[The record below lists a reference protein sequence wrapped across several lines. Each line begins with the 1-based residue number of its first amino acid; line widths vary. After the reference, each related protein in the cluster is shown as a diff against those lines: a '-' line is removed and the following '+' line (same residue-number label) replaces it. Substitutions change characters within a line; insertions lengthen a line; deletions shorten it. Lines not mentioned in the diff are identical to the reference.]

1 MSTAPRARV
10 VRLIEAARR
19 IADPNDAL
27 GRRARELLP
36 KSTGLSPE
44 GVDLALARCLEVDP
58 SDDELDQLCAGV
70 TEAPHAH
77 VLLSSNVFVAAHRA
91 IAIGLAQSARVS
103 VRASRREPELARL
116 LHEGSNGAFR
126 LVDELT
132 PSPGDHVWAY
142 GNDETLAK
150 LRGELPAGVVY
161 HPHGH
166 GFGIAIV
173 ETVGEHT
180 AAGLAD
186 DTALFDQRGCL
197 SPRVALFVG
206 EAEPARDFAQA
217 LARELA
223 RVGHDVPR
231 GEIDADE
238 ASDIVRYRDTMLY
251 AAELLHAGKGYVG
264 LDVAGEHLLVP
275 PVGRNLHIVRTA
287 DPESALRALGTQIAA
302 IGISASPA
310 LTARVRELLP
320 GARISDIGQMQRPPF
335 DGPVDL
341 RTPSKGEIL

>member
-1 MSTAPRARV
+1 VSSPARARV
-10 VRLIEAARR
+10 ARLVEAARR

-27 GRRARELLP
+27 GRRARDLLP
-36 KSTGLSPE
+36 QSTGLTPE
-44 GVDLALARCLEVDP
+44 GVDFALERCLETNP
-58 SDDELDQLCAGV
+58 SDAELDRLCAGV

-91 IAIGLAQSARVS
+91 IAIGLAQSPRVS
-103 VRASRREPELARL
+103 VRASRREPETARL
-116 LHEGSNGAFR
+116 LHEASNGAFR

-142 GNDETLAK
+142 GSDETLAK
-150 LRGELPAGVVY
+150 LRGELPAGIVY

-173 ETVGEHT
+173 ETVAEST
-180 AAGLAD
+180 AAGLAE

-206 EAEPARDFAQA
+206 DVDAARDFAQA
-217 LARELA
+217 VARELS
-223 RVGHDVPR
+223 RLGHDVPR
-231 GEIDADE
+231 GAPDPDE

-264 LDVAGEHLLVP
+264 LDVTGEHLIVP

-287 DPESALRALGTQIAA
+287 NPESALRALASQIAA
-302 IGISASPA
+302 IGISAKPT
-310 LTARVRELLP
+310 LVVRVP
-320 GARISDIGQMQRPPF
+320 GTRISDVGQMQRPPF

-341 RTPSKGEIL
+341 RTPTQGEIL